1 MDTSHK
7 TQAKDLMK
15 LYIITLAVLV
25 SLDGLWL
32 GVVAKK
38 FYKKHM
44 DSNVSFKLVPAL
56 LFYLLYPAAIMY
68 FTKRN
73 PDRGLSKIALDGALL
88 GLTAYGTYDLTNLA
102 TMKNWSLKMSAVD
115 MTWGA
120 FVTSIAA
127 TVGNMVIKRN

>member
-32 GVVAKK
+32 GVIAKK

-44 DSNVSFKLVPAL
+44 DSNMSFKLGPAL
-56 LFYLLYPAAIMY
+56 LFYLLYPAAIVY
-68 FTKRN
+68 FTKRD
-73 PDRGLSKIALDGALL
+73 PGRDLSKIALNGALL

-102 TMKNWSLKMSAVD
+102 TVKNWSLKMSAVD
-115 MTWGA
+115 MVWGA
-120 FVTSIAA
+120 VVTSLAA
-127 TVGNMVIKRN
+127 TIGNMIVKKN